1 MGLTYLQFT
10 LFFVGLP
17 IVGLAIALFATR
29 RVHPAQLAGTIVLL
43 GVALVYTLPWDAYLI
58 RTGVWEYGSIVV
70 GHVGAVP
77 YEEVLFIGGQTV
89 MTGLWTAMVVRPDG
103 MGPSVTTR
111 QRVAGVVGGLLVG
124 GLGLLA
130 LTVTT
135 FRYLGAILA
144 WAGPVLALQWGFG
157 WPVLLAKRR
166 GVLAALAV
174 PTIYLWVADRLA
186 IGLGLWMFS
195 PTYTT
200 GISVLG
206 LPIEEAMF
214 FLVTNVFLVQ
224 GLVLFGWVVE
234 RDVLPTLAGSLRRT
248 PERTE

>member
-1 MGLTYLQFT
+1 MVLTYLQFT
-10 LFFVGLP
+10 LLFVGVP
-17 IVGLAIALFATR
+17 IVALATALFVTHR
-29 RVHPAQLAGTIVLL
+29 FHPAQLAGTGLLL

-89 MTGLWTAMVVRPDG
+89 LTGLWTAMVVRPDG
-103 MGPSVTTR
+103 AGSSVTPR
-111 QRVAGVVGGLLVG
+111 QRAAGVVGGLLVG
-124 GLGLLA
+124 ALGLLA
-130 LTVTT
+130 LTATT

-157 WPVLLAKRR
+157 WPVLLARGR
-166 GVLAALAV
+166 GVLGALAV
-174 PTIYLWVADRLA
+174 PTAYLWVADRLA
-186 IGLGLWMFS
+186 IGLGLWTFS

-200 GISVLG
+200 GVTLLG

-214 FLVTNVFLVQ
+214 FLMTNLFLVQ

-234 RDVLPTLAGSLRRT
+234 RGALPSLSALLGT
-248 PERTE
+248 VPERTK